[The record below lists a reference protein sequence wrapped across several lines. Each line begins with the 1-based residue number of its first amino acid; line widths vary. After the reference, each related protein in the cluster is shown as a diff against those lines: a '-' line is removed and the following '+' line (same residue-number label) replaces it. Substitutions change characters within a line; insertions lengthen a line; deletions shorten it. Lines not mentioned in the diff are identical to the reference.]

1 MLASKSLGGKWQL
14 SFKRKKIALFSS
26 NCITHIQNNN
36 KKVLSSEVSR
46 TFSIRKKLIRF
57 QSSK

>member
-36 KKVLSSEVSR
+36 KKVLSEVSR